1 MAPSPTTARLAHA
14 RMNEYRRSSPPGPY
28 LSSDFQSS
36 FNLLSSCVP
45 ARLGAVYR
53 LDQLSGVLVA
63 LASPIKRDGSVD
75 EAGVERLVKHVL
87 DGGVNGVLALGS
99 TGETA
104 S

>member
-28 LSSDFQSS
+28 LSSDFQAS

-75 EAGVERLVKHVL
+75 EAGRQRVGEQALHRGGKRLP
-87 DGGVNGVLALGS
+87 ALGP
-99 TGETA
+99 
-104 S
+104 